1 MHSETFSDQTKAT
14 DRLCPKVPPRKIAGC
29 NESKERL
36 ADCTL
41 TLRRREEENSTEQ
54 SLFFR
59 SHCLAFIGMAL
70 AGAGLPMT
78 HLIPTPSW
86 HDVAPDGDF
95 TEEASG
101 PRVVIAYEDLAM
113 GLQAMNAF
121 ASISRVSGIG
131 RAELSLWRF
140 DLLDHHRWRMRAS
153 DQAEQADVVI
163 VALRRDHSLPIHV
176 HSWVEHWGGRRKHPE
191 GALAVVF
198 DSSASQRVASQ
209 CEAAVDLQKIAAAAG
224 LDFICELPMGN
235 GEGMAAEWR
244 ESSPN

>member
-1 MHSETFSDQTKAT
+1 MHSETSSDQTKAT

-29 NESKERL
+29 NESKEGL

-176 HSWVEHWGGRRKHPE
+176 HSWV
-191 GALAVVF
+191 
-198 DSSASQRVASQ
+198 
-209 CEAAVDLQKIAAAAG
+209 
-224 LDFICELPMGN
+224 
-235 GEGMAAEWR
+235 
-244 ESSPN
+244 